1 MRLLA
6 VLLLFRTAAVCSVGF
21 QQVTVPD
28 PEGKPL
34 AVAIWYPSR
43 APASA
48 QPLEMFTQR
57 VAPSGA
63 VSGPSLPLVLISHGT
78 GGSLATHY
86 DTALALAES
95 GFIAAAVTHT
105 GDNYRDQSYVA
116 TRRDLTDRPRQMR
129 RVLDYLL
136 EDWRGREQIDPARI
150 GIFGFSLGGFTALV
164 AIGGTPELAR
174 IPLFC
179 SDRPNAPEC
188 QFIRQRRG
196 DQLETGPFGPQKWAR
211 DARIRTAVIAA
222 PAVAFTFGA
231 DGLRAVKAPVQL
243 WRADGDQ
250 LAPDE
255 WNSKVV
261 RDGLPVP
268 PDEHVVRNAGH
279 MVFCPCNET
288 LARVAAWMCQ
298 DAPGF
303 DRDAFHRE
311 FNQAVI
317 AFFRKQ
323 LS

>member
-28 PEGKPL
+28 PEGQPL
-34 AVAIWYPSR
+34 TVAIWYPSR

-48 QPLEMFTQR
+48 QPLEMFTQT
-57 VAPSGA
+57 VAASGT

-86 DTALALAES
+86 DTALALAEA

-116 TRRDLTDRPRQMR
+116 TRRDLTDRPRQLR

-196 DQLETGPFGPQKWAR
+196 GPIGDGSIRSSEVGAGRTHPHCSYRSACGCIYLRRGRVAR
-211 DARIRTAVIAA
+211 RQS
-222 PAVAFTFGA
+222 A
-231 DGLRAVKAPVQL
+231 DT
-243 WRADGDQ
+243 
-250 LAPDE
+250 
-255 WNSKVV
+255 
-261 RDGLPVP
+261 
-268 PDEHVVRNAGH
+268 
-279 MVFCPCNET
+279 T
-288 LARVAAWMCQ
+288 LAGRWRSTSA
-298 DAPGF
+298 
-303 DRDAFHRE
+303 
-311 FNQAVI
+311 
-317 AFFRKQ
+317 
-323 LS
+323 